1 MRRKT
6 NNKKAKAL
14 SPKQTRFLDKNN
26 DGKITKK
33 DFKILNKIKNKIKN
47 KKKKK

>member
-1 MRRKT
+1 MRKKT
-6 NNKKAKAL
+6 KNKKPRPL
-14 SPKQTRFLDKNN
+14 SPKQRRNLDKNN